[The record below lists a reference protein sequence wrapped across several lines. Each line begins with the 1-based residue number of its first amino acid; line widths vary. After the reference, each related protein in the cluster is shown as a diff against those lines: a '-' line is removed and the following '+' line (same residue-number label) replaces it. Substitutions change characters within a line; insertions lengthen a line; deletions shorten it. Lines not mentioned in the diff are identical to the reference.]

1 MGKILF
7 LNYVNCATCK
17 YFFYYKTKVKIL
29 FENAHNMAHI
39 HTQPKKLLK
48 KLKAQDGIHVGK
60 APLSFDCSQLLDT
73 LDTLGS

>member
-1 MGKILF
+1 
-7 LNYVNCATCK
+7 
-17 YFFYYKTKVKIL
+17 
-29 FENAHNMAHI
+29 MAHI

-48 KLKAQDGIHVGK
+48 KLKAQDEIHVGK